1 MKYITNSRV
10 RIKGRKELRGVFQ
23 ALRFKDGLTEK
34 AEANE
39 FTYWYNKSRDGE
51 IGNYVIYEVLNTETL
66 YRADD
71 VSALRLF
78 QCQIDIFSV
87 YSFETKQLSDV
98 LEALEKQL
106 VKTGFTVEMSMEE
119 YEQDTRLYHAVF
131 IALKVY

>member
-1 MKYITNSRV
+1 M
-10 RIKGRKELRGVFQ
+10 RGVFQ

-39 FTYWYNKSRDGE
+39 FSYWYNKSRDGE
-51 IGNYVIYEVLNTETL
+51 IGNYIIYEVLNTETL
-66 YRADD
+66 CRADD

-87 YSFETKQLSDV
+87 YSFEAKQLSDV
-98 LEALEKQL
+98 LEALEEQL
-106 VKTGFTVEMSMEE
+106 VKTGFTVEMPMEE

-131 IALKVY
+131 IASKIY